1 MLSTASSIFPAFKI
15 FSIYLIILVAFKLHV
30 KMIVLT
36 YQNNEVYTP
45 AGFCL
50 SNMKCLTIG
59 FLKCMCQ
66 LFSGALIHSAK
77 SNFEVWFN
85 QKLKFFGK
93 MIVKNNILISR
104 YIKSIKSCV
113 NHFEKSFREE
123 LTLVYSFLERQN
135 KYICVS

>member
-50 SNMKCLTIG
+50 SNMKCLAIG
-59 FLKCMCQ
+59 FLKCMC
-66 LFSGALIHSAK
+66 
-77 SNFEVWFN
+77 
-85 QKLKFFGK
+85 
-93 MIVKNNILISR
+93 
-104 YIKSIKSCV
+104 
-113 NHFEKSFREE
+113 
-123 LTLVYSFLERQN
+123 
-135 KYICVS
+135 